1 MKIVTMVSKRTKI
14 KGSNH
19 LFCAILQQGFESN
32 YIRMISHL
40 LRGNGFRERLRED
53 SQGQVLGNIKVA
65 CKDEKKIDS
74 NGVEE
79 IKSWQKNF

>member
-1 MKIVTMVSKRTKI
+1 
-14 KGSNH
+14 
-19 LFCAILQQGFESN
+19 
-32 YIRMISHL
+32 
-40 LRGNGFRERLRED
+40 LRED

-79 IKSWQKNF
+79 IKA